1 MNNCTNSE
9 NFTFSVHILSLQCHK
24 HSLIFSISVKTVGN
38 IVWKMQIQSEPPPP
52 NIFLLIFW
60 ENTNGFCMNKIWK
73 STVYYEYTI
82 MCMLQWGICGMFCGP
97 FSTETASNG
106 RMMDEFNFPWRDWGK
121 PWKPQSGRQV
131 SLWGFQPST
140 SRHKSRHILFFGV
153 HFCLWKVWRDP
164 ERSIY
169 LH

>member
-106 RMMDEFNFPWRDWGK
+106 RMMDEFNF
-121 PWKPQSGRQV
+121 
-131 SLWGFQPST
+131 SLEGLRKTMKTSVRTASVPMRISTEYFQA
-140 SRHKSRHILFFGV
+140 
-153 HFCLWKVWRDP
+153 
-164 ERSIY
+164 
-169 LH
+169 